1 MSVAGKQFRIGDEV
15 TVRVSAVKP
24 EESSIDFEIV
34 GMKKAFQRTR
44 REAPKVIHASKKG
57 TGGSGTRDK
66 SQPGPKK
73 GPKQKQKFYESV
85 AKKSQRRKRPKKK

>member
-1 MSVAGKQFRIGDEV
+1 MPGKQFRIGDEV

-44 REAPKVIHASKKG
+44 KEAPKVIHASKKRSS
-57 TGGSGTRDK
+57 GSGSREK
-66 SQPGPKK
+66 SQPGPEK
-73 GPKQKQKFYESV
+73 GPKQKQEVLRVRCEKI
-85 AKKSQRRKRPKKK
+85 QRRKRKKKK